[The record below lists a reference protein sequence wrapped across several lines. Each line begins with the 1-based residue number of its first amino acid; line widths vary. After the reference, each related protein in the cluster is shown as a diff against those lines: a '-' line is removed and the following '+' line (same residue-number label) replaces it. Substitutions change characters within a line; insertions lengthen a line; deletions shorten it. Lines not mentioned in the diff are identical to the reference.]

1 MKFFL
6 LTFSYFFHSLSTF
19 ILFDKVCLLPLVKIC
34 VCENSVL
41 SHGFGGVLKF
51 VASLMCES
59 VVVSFA
65 KIFWYARLVSLHFPF
80 CKYCFFFLWLL
91 VFAGFVQVLYV
102 LIL

>member
-1 MKFFL
+1 MFVK
-6 LTFSYFFHSLSTF
+6 
-19 ILFDKVCLLPLVKIC
+19 ILFCLM
-34 VCENSVL
+34 VL
-41 SHGFGGVLKF
+41 AAFPKF
-51 VASLMCES
+51 VASLMSES

-80 CKYCFFFLWLL
+80 CKYCFFSLWLL

>member
-1 MKFFL
+1 MFVK
-6 LTFSYFFHSLSTF
+6 
-19 ILFDKVCLLPLVKIC
+19 ILFCLM
-34 VCENSVL
+34 VL
-41 SHGFGGVLKF
+41 AAFPKF
-51 VASLMCES
+51 VASLMSES

-80 CKYCFFFLWLL
+80 CNYCFFSLWLL